1 MLLPVVIFCFTIQ
14 ILTAGVPAKSSGE
27 EAVRRDKA
35 ERNLIIKKPFT
46 SVRVEGNYRLIYTV
60 GPAYRVRLS
69 GREELV
75 ENTLVTVQND
85 NLTISLTHDEVM
97 RQLRSRKDWSVKVY
111 VTAPAFSRID
121 VINGGNVTMDTGM
134 SVGGKLYVAAIA
146 GATFN
151 ADKGLTCDTLI
162 VTGADGSIV
171 NIKKIKSKKVLVVS
185 DTGARVTM
193 SGAADF
199 VGANVSSGANADLSG
214 LEARKVN
221 VKATM
226 GATVTTCKGDVDIHR
241 SSGAVVNKK

>member
-1 MLLPVVIFCFTIQ
+1 MLMPVVILCFTIQ
-14 ILTAGVPAKSSGE
+14 ILTAGVPAKSSGA
-27 EAVRRDKA
+27 EAARRDKA
-35 ERNLIIKKPFT
+35 ERNLIIKKPF
-46 SVRVEGNYRLIYTV
+46 SSIRVEGNYRLIYTV
-60 GPAYRVRLS
+60 GNTYKVRLS

-85 NLTISLTHDEVM
+85 NLTISLSHDEVM

-121 VINGGNVTMDTGM
+121 VVNGGSVTMDTGM
-134 SVGGKLYVAAIA
+134 SVGGKLFVVALA

-151 ADKGLTCDTLI
+151 ADNGLTCDTLI

-171 NIKKIKSKKVLVVS
+171 NIKKIKSNKVLVFS
-185 DTGARVTM
+185 DTGARMNM
-193 SGAADF
+193 SGTADF
-199 VGANVSSGANADLSG
+199 LGANVSSGANADLSR
-214 LEARKVN
+214 LAAQKIRVTAN
-221 VKATM
+221 Q